1 MKFNFIIERSK
12 MNYLGK
18 TMNNERIQQ
27 IVSITQPIAQYLH
40 SFVFFLFITNLWVFV
55 FCFWIV
61 NISLWISVG
70 ITFISAIPLLILYDL
85 YGTLCNILE
94 LPTMLT
100 EVTEAAKTSKESI
113 NEKMKT
119 NSQEQKTQKQSSFR
133 VWNIVKY
140 LYELKG
146 LIFSIQDMISVSGDI
161 LKLTYPL
168 YLMVVVFAV
177 IASLGVIFISG
188 LTLLLSV
195 FFL

>member
-1 MKFNFIIERSK
+1 
-12 MNYLGK
+12 
-18 TMNNERIQQ
+18 MNNERIQQ